1 MLDNASILFRKLEA
15 MISNLFKKLFNLK
28 RKETKERDFEWERFQ
43 KTAKEQFVRLKEK
56 GLSIPVVT
64 L

>member
-1 MLDNASILFRKLEA
+1 
-15 MISNLFKKLFNLK
+15 MISNLLKKIFSLK
-28 RKETKERDFEWERFQ
+28 RKETKVRDFEWEKFQ
-43 KTAKEQFVRLKEK
+43 KVAKDQFIRLREK

>member
-1 MLDNASILFRKLEA
+1 M
-15 MISNLFKKLFNLK
+15 MSNLIKKLFNQS

-43 KTAKEQFVRLKEK
+43 KIAKEQFVRLKEK

>member
-1 MLDNASILFRKLEA
+1 MIRK
-15 MISNLFKKLFNLK
+15 IIDRLFNTKK
-28 RKETKERDFEWERFQ
+28 RETKPRDFEWEKFHA
-43 KTAKEQFVRLKEK
+43 TAKEQFERLKEK